1 MIDPEFSSD
10 IYAAKSW
17 LDIKGIND
25 VDGLIHI
32 SVVNCETANDDI
44 CNAIKLNREKVAMLL
59 MSAVNF
65 ITG

>member
-17 LDIKGIND
+17 LDIKGIKE

-32 SVVNCETANDDI
+32 SVMNCETANDDI
-44 CNAIKLNREKVAMLL
+44 CKAIQANREKVTMLL